1 MSDPVVTSQRRKP
14 SLLLIVSL
22 CLNVALI
29 AGAAMMFARGFG
41 FGFGF
46 GPPPHEPKGVLSPMA
61 LMRMVPAEED
71 KIRRIME
78 THHARIHALRQA
90 SMQARGGLL
99 DALTAQNF
107 DKAAL
112 DKAMAALEAA
122 DDAFQEETMKAT
134 SESVAVLTQAER
146 QSVADQLKKPRF
158 WRRMGPRHG
167 P

>member
-1 MSDPVVTSQRRKP
+1 MSDPVVQPERRKP

-29 AGAAMMFARGFG
+29 ALGATMFLRG

-46 GPPPHEPKGVLSPMA
+46 GPPPREPKGVLSPMA
-61 LMRMVPAEED
+61 LMRMVPAQSD
-71 KIRRIME
+71 RIGRIME
-78 THHARIHALRQA
+78 AHRARMHELKQV
-90 SMQARGGLL
+90 SMQARGALL
-99 DALTAQNF
+99 DVLTAQNF

-112 DKAMAALEAA
+112 DKAMASLEAA
-122 DDAFQEETMKAT
+122 DDALQQENIKAT

-146 QSVADQLKKPRF
+146 ESVADQLKKPRF
-158 WRRMGPRHG
+158 WRRMHRHG